1 MKFLFRVCGLL
12 LLLVCQPAAWGQF
25 GSSLKVAQTEIKHVG
40 PTQASDDLIR
50 ANIRVKPGD
59 LYRTAAVDDDV
70 RNLYATGFFYNIRVT
85 TDTGTNG
92 VVVTYIVQGKPKLTD
107 IQFQG
112 NTKYKDAKLRKKL
125 SSKAGDPLD
134 ERKLFTDSQEIQ
146 KLYQK
151 AGYPG
156 TQVKYVLSIDEN
168 AGRGAATF
176 EITESPKIRINDV
189 EFVGA
194 QAFSEGKLRK
204 VLKTRRHWM
213 FSWITGSGVF
223 KDEQFEDDR
232 EALSLFYRSQGY
244 IDFEIKDVQFEHPT
258 TNSMV
263 IRFLLYEGRQYR
275 IGSVKFTGNKLFK
288 EAEIAAGLRV
298 MQPGGAIKKA
308 KLGPNGLK
316 MDAGDTFT
324 PRGLADDEKQVGDFY
339 GSRGYID
346 AARALNVLR
355 IPNTDT
361 GTIDLEFKIDEGQK
375 AYVEKI
381 EIRGNNKTKD
391 RVIRRELAVSP
402 GEVFDM
408 VRVQI
413 SRQRLEGLNYFE
425 KVDARPEPTD
435 VPNRKNLVVGVEE
448 KNTGNLT
455 VGAGFSS
462 IDSLVGYAEVTQ
474 GNFDLFNPPHFTGA
488 GQKMRLRAALGT
500 ERKDFEIEF
509 VEPWFLQRKLTFD
522 ISLFYHDLNY
532 VSVENLYHE
541 IIGGVRLNLTRALGS
556 DFLIGG
562 IGYSLENI
570 GIIFNDLASGPTTTG
585 TPGQFYPGIPV
596 NVPQALLDQSGYSL
610 ISKFTG
616 SLAYDTRNSVQ
627 LPDRGQRTEL
637 LAELAGHFGGV
648 QNYYKLEVKTRW
660 YFKGLFPGHVLELV
674 GGTGVAEAYGSTDS
688 VPFFDRYYLGG
699 INTLRG
705 FQFRGISPRQ
715 PDSPGFHSDEPIGG
729 DTYWFGSAE
738 YSIPIIDRLRVAAFY
753 DIGYVQLAPYTW
765 DFSTYASDW
774 GLGVRLNLPIGPL
787 RLDYAFPLRHDQY
800 NSGSGR
806 FQFSAGYS
814 RPF

>member
-12 LLLVCQPAAWGQF
+12 LLLAWQPAAWGQF

-50 ANIRVKPGD
+50 ANIRVKVGD

-107 IQFQG
+107 IKFQG

-125 SSKAGDPLD
+125 TSKAGDPLD

-156 TQVKYVLSIDEN
+156 TQVRYVLSIDEN

-176 EITESPKIRINDV
+176 EITESPKIRILDV

-232 EALSLFYRSQGY
+232 EALNLFYRSKGY

-263 IRFLLYEGRQYR
+263 IRFILYEGRQYR

-298 MQPGGAIKKA
+298 MQPGGAIKKT

-324 PRGLADDEKQVGDFY
+324 PKGLADDEKQVGDFY

-346 AARALNVLR
+346 AARGLNMLR

-381 EIRGNNKTKD
+381 EIRGNHKTKD

-500 ERKDFEIEF
+500 ERKDFEVEF

-522 ISLFYHDLNY
+522 VSLFYHDLNY
-532 VSVENLYHE
+532 VSVENLYHQ
-541 IIGGVRLNLTRALGS
+541 IIGGVRVNLTRALGS

-570 GIIFNDLASGPTTTG
+570 GIIFNDLTSGPTTTG
-585 TPGQFYPGIPV
+585 TPGQAYPGVPV

-610 ISKFTG
+610 ISKFTA

-637 LAELAGHFGGV
+637 LGELAGHFGGV
-648 QNYYKLEVKTRW
+648 QNYYKLDLKTRW

-705 FQFRGISPRQ
+705 FEFRGVSPRQ